1 MSNSKIRAVVG
12 PDDTAAG
19 ATTTFVTGASIAD
32 GTTTVA
38 ESTTTLPPGTATLT
52 ATTTVVRADASGEDN
67 PELHHQ
73 LRAQLKELRL
83 RTDSPTP
90 DLAMLLRMVSS
101 HYETIDEERRGI
113 VQSMRLMADEARALA
128 NEAHEQS
135 SEHLQVILDH
145 IKDVVLTVDEDGVIQ
160 TFNPTGERVF
170 GHAEAEVVGQRID
183 LLIPQIAIHET
194 ITQALH
200 RLATSTGDTHLDLA
214 ARESWGQRKGGEFFP
229 AEIAVS
235 KARLSRREV
244 FVLCLRDVTDRRQ
257 SEQAMRESEARYRLL
272 VNHAP
277 EAIVVFDVDAGR
289 YVDANENAEKYFG
302 LDRDR
307 LLQVGPVDVSPPL
320 QPDGEPSE
328 RRVREYVQRALDG
341 EQLVYE
347 WLHRDSFGKEI
358 ISEVRV
364 VRLPSGGRRLV
375 RASIAGISDR
385 KRAERVAE
393 AEREVFEQLTGS
405 APLQEVL
412 ASITRLIES
421 VSAGT
426 ICSISL
432 LAADGLAFSYMVAP
446 RLPEP
451 LRVLLERSPID
462 IRNGS
467 CAAAVYLGR
476 QVLVADLTKDP
487 FWEQRREAALAL
499 GLRAAWST
507 PLKSPTGKLLGSLG
521 VYRAE
526 PGVPNP
532 RESELMAHAA
542 QLAGIA
548 IQRRLAEEALRSSE
562 AKFRGL
568 FESIAEGVYQ
578 SARNGK
584 LLSVNP
590 AFVSILGYNSAEEL
604 YALPSVAMLYWNP
617 ADRAQFVRHVDSQDE
632 IRNAEFVMRRRD
644 GQQVVILEN
653 ARALRDAENRITG
666 YEGTIANITE
676 RKRAEQAIFA
686 EKERAQVTLQ
696 SIGDA
701 VISTDADGRIE
712 YINPVAESLTAWS
725 LDEARGRPIGDV
737 LNLVNEITR
746 EPIGNPLMSA
756 LGRGDL
762 EAAPADHAVLVTR
775 SGQEVAIQESAAPIC
790 DRQGLIIGAVIV
802 FHDVTKER
810 RLKRA
815 LSYQASHD
823 ALTGLI
829 NRREF
834 DNRLHAAVQ
843 SAQRDGGSYALLYV
857 DLDQFKVVNDTCG
870 HQAGD
875 HLLRDITRLLQTRVR
890 AADTIARLGGDEF
903 GVLLEGCTLEH
914 ATRIADGVRQAIR
927 DYRFIWGS
935 STLSVGA
942 SVGVV
947 QIKPDTESVA
957 SVLSAADLACYAA
970 KDEGRNRVHVYE
982 PGGANHRHREMHWV
996 ARVTRAVEENRLE
1009 LFFQP
1014 IVPIDAADVRGV
1026 DAAPIPPAFYELTV
1040 RLRDDDG
1047 NLVLPSEFIPAA
1059 ERYNV
1064 MSIIDR
1070 WVVRKAVELLKERHA
1085 RRAVLPLL
1093 AVNLSGT
1100 SLNEQAFADFVLQLV
1115 GEPEIAA
1122 ALCFEITETAAVTSL
1137 AQAIY
1142 IMRELKR
1149 RGCKFS
1155 LDDFGSGL
1163 SSFLYLKTLP
1173 VDFLKI
1179 DGHFI
1184 GHVADDKVDRS
1195 MVEAISQVGRAL
1207 GISTVAECVES
1218 APVLNELKRIGV
1230 DFVQGFFVASPLPI
1244 AQLDRRPS

>member
-1 MSNSKIRAVVG
+1 MSNSKIRAL
-12 PDDTAAG
+12 
-19 ATTTFVTGASIAD
+19 AD
-32 GTTTVA
+32 STEANPGGTTT
-38 ESTTTLPPGTATLT
+38 L
-52 ATTTVVRADASGEDN
+52 VRADDSVCGEDS
-67 PELHHQ
+67 PDLHAQ

-83 RTDSPTP
+83 RTNSATP
-90 DLAMLLRMVSS
+90 DLAMLLRLVSA
-101 HYETIDEERRGI
+101 HYEAIDEERRGI

-128 NEAHEQS
+128 HEAREQS

-183 LLIPQIAIHET
+183 LLIPKIATHET
-194 ITQALH
+194 ITQALY
-200 RLATSTGDTHLDLA
+200 RLAATTGDTALDLA
-214 ARESWGQRKGGEFFP
+214 SRESWGQRKDGEFFP

-235 KARLSRREV
+235 KAKLSRREM
-244 FVLCLRDVTDRRQ
+244 FVVCLRDITERRE

-289 YVDANENAEKYFG
+289 FVDANENAERFFG
-302 LDRDR
+302 LDRAR
-307 LLQVGPVDVSPPL
+307 LLQMGPVELSPPY
-320 QPDGEPSE
+320 QPDGIPSAQ
-328 RRVREYVQRALDG
+328 RAREFVQRALEG
-341 EQLVYE
+341 EPQVHE
-347 WLHRDSFGKEI
+347 WMFCNSFGKDLI
-358 ISEVRV
+358 CEV
-364 VRLPSGGRRLV
+364 RLV
-375 RASIAGISDR
+375 RMPSGSQRLVRGSIADISDR
-385 KRAERVAE
+385 KRTERVAA
-393 AEREVFEQLTGS
+393 AEREVFEQLTS
-405 APLQEVL
+405 NAPLQEVL

-421 VSAGT
+421 VGVGT
-426 ICSISL
+426 ECSVSML
-432 LAADGLAFSYMVAP
+432 SDDGLSFSYMVAP
-446 RLPEP
+446 RLSDK
-451 LRVLLERSPID
+451 LRAVLERSAVD

-476 QVLVADLTKDP
+476 QVLVADVSKDP
-487 FWEQRREAALAL
+487 FWQQRREDALEA
-499 GLRAAWST
+499 GVRAAWST
-507 PLKSPTGKLLGSLG
+507 PLKAASGKLLGSLG
-521 VYRAE
+521 VYRRE
-526 PGVPNP
+526 PGLPTP
-532 RESELMAHAA
+532 RESEIMAHAA

-548 IQRRLAEEALRSSE
+548 IQRRLAEKALRSSE

-578 SARNGK
+578 SGRDGR

-590 AFVSILGYNSAEEL
+590 AFVSILGYGSAEEL

-617 ADRAQFVRHVDSQDE
+617 ADRSEFTRRVESEGE
-632 IRNAEFVMRRRD
+632 IRNAEFRMRRRD

-653 ARALRDAENRITG
+653 ARAVRDAANRIVG

-676 RKRAEQAIFA
+676 RKRAEQAVFA

-712 YINPVAESLTAWS
+712 YINPVAETLTAWS
-725 LDEARGRPIGDV
+725 LDEARGRPIADV

-746 EPIGNPLMSA
+746 EPIENPLMCA
-756 LGRGDL
+756 LDRGG
-762 EAAPADHAVLVTR
+762 AGFPGDHSVLITR

-790 DRQGLIIGAVIV
+790 DRQGRVIGAVIV

-834 DNRLHAAVQ
+834 DNRLHAAVL
-843 SAQRDGGSYALLYV
+843 SAQRGEGSYALLYI

-875 HLLRDITRLLQTRVR
+875 RLLRDVTGLLQTRVR
-890 AADTIARLGGDEF
+890 ASDTIARLGGDEF
-903 GVLLEGCTLEH
+903 GVLLEGCTLEQ
-914 ATRIADGVRQAIR
+914 ATRIAEGVRQAIR
-927 DYRFIWGS
+927 DYRFMWGA

-947 QIKPDTESVA
+947 QIKPETENVA
-957 SVLSAADLACYAA
+957 SIMSAADIACYAA
-970 KDEGRNRVHVYE
+970 KDEGRNRIHVYE
-982 PGGANHRHREMHWV
+982 QDGVSHRHKEMHWV

-1009 LFFQP
+1009 LYFQP
-1014 IVPIDAADVRGV
+1014 IVPTGLAAAESLSQPR
-1026 DAAPIPPAFYELTV
+1026 FHELTV

-1047 NLVLPSEFIPAA
+1047 RLVPPSEFIPAA

-1070 WVVRKAVELLKERHA
+1070 WVVIRAVELLKERQSRGA
-1085 RRAVLPLL
+1085 ALPLL

-1100 SLNEQAFADFVLQLV
+1100 SLNEQSFAEFVLQNV
-1115 GEPEIAA
+1115 GESPIAG

-1137 AQAIY
+1137 SNAIY
-1142 IMRELKR
+1142 FMRELKG

-1163 SSFLYLKTLP
+1163 SSFMYLKTLP

-1179 DGHFI
+1179 DGQFI
-1184 GHVADDKVDRS
+1184 SHIAEDPVDRS
-1195 MVEAISQVGRAL
+1195 MVEAISKVGRAL

-1218 APVLNELKRIGV
+1218 EAVLEELKRIGV
-1230 DFVQGFFVASPLPI
+1230 DFAQGFFVAAPLPI
-1244 AQLDRRPS
+1244 AQLTA